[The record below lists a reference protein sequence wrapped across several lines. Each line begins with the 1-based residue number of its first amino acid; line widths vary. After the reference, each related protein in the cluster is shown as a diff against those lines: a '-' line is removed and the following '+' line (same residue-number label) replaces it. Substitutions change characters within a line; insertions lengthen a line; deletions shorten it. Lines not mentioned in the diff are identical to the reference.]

1 MADKRVERTRA
12 NVFRAMLDLVSKK
25 DWEKITVKELCA
37 AADINKSTF
46 YLHFSDMFD
55 CREKWLIYTM
65 NESIA
70 INSDGPYSFEM
81 VFSNPRPYL
90 NSVLDFVSQHILQ
103 YQKLHNSPSFG
114 VYIHEFKRYSMDM
127 ICKKNNINP
136 NADYQKYTLILFLL
150 GGIIDTVFGSVNNF
164 DKEKLLECL
173 TNFVSGSVC
182 TRSAT
187 PMRSVNAY

>member
-12 NVFRAMLDLVSKK
+12 NVFRAMLDLVCKK

-65 NESIA
+65 NQSIA
-70 INSDGPYSFEM
+70 IDGNGSYSFEM

-90 NSVLDFVSQHILQ
+90 NNVLDFFEEHILQ

-114 VYIHEFKRYSMDM
+114 VYIHEFKRYSMEM
-127 ICKKNNINP
+127 ICKKNHINP
-136 NADYQKYTLILFLL
+136 TSDYQKYTLVLFLL
-150 GGIIDTVFGSVNNF
+150 GGIVDTIFGSVNNF
-164 DKEKLLECL
+164 DRVKLLDSL
-173 TNFVSGSVC
+173 TNFVSGCVA
-182 TRSAT
+182 TRSTA